1 MSATATTTLP
11 ESLRSLALEAE
22 RRYHV
27 FALVTGKKTRWI
39 EAPDTE
45 LKAAQR
51 WLLDHWLYRMPPTGL
66 AHGFVPGRSILS
78 NAACHVGREWVV
90 TADLRDFFPSITSTR
105 VAECLAPLELDD
117 ETRQAVVQLVT
128 RRGRLPQ
135 GAPTSPHLANL
146 VARPLDRRLAGLA
159 REHGW
164 TYTRYADDL
173 AFSSPGSPAD
183 ATTPHEL
190 IWIIGRIVV
199 DEGFRL
205 ANHKTHVMSRH
216 QRQLVTGLVVNQR
229 LALPKPKRR
238 LLRAML
244 HRLRTSG
251 LESLDLQQ
259 VQVVHGHLAM
269 ARLVDP
275 DGFTETCRELSRL
288 VHETGKHPVAMATG
302 TGTRSETPLD

>member
-11 ESLRSLALEAE
+11 EALQSLALEAE

-27 FALVTGKKTRWI
+27 FPLVTGKKKRWI
-39 EAPDTE
+39 EAPDSE

-51 WLLDHWLYRMPPTGL
+51 WLLDHWLYRLPPTGL

-78 NAACHVGREWVV
+78 NAAHHVGREWVI
-90 TADLRDFFPSITSTR
+90 TADIRDFFPSITLPR

-117 ETRQAVVQLVT
+117 ETARAVVQLVT

-146 VARPLDRRLAGLA
+146 VARPLDRRLAGLG
-159 REHGW
+159 REQGW

-173 AFSSPGSPAD
+173 TFSSNEAPAHS
-183 ATTPHEL
+183 TTPREL
-190 IWIIGRIVV
+190 IGNIGRIVT

-205 ANHKTHVMSRH
+205 ADHKTHVMSRH

-244 HRLRTSG
+244 HRLKTSG
-251 LESLDLQQ
+251 LESLDLHQ

-275 DGFTETCRELSRL
+275 DGFTQTCHELSGL
-288 VHETGKHPVAMATG
+288 LHEVNTNRP
-302 TGTRSETPLD
+302 R